1 MSETT
6 ILHKLKPY
14 LEDTPPLLRTPKTVQ
29 ILILRQT
36 HDYTIFRT
44 EETREI
50 NVVVTPRSMRD
61 PTTTVKVAFLSS
73 KQKAPENRMFASLVK
88 HFYRTYLSD
97 NSEQEL
103 LNCELKDK
111 LCRKCPRCVLFGAVS
126 TETGGERWNL
136 KHRIEYSTAYSLQPY
151 ERVYELQTF
160 NAVEESTQSTGQALG
175 ITESIVPIVD
185 FPSVVSLAAVTKEE
199 LLMYLKT
206 LLATKAY
213 GAETRTRGDMVNYIA
228 GICAGLEEIITSL
241 EFSLELVDRQ
251 LSGNIRS
258 LTEITAEILN
268 EYARNAAFRN
278 HVVVLEPAEVEQLV
292 EYVQNLAIDRTFI
305 KKMYDDAKTFSSKV
319 EAAAKGEDGQR
330 AGREQRARGR
340 RGG

>member
-6 ILHKLKPY
+6 ILRKLMPY
-14 LEDTPPLLRTPKTVQ
+14 LEDTPQLLRTPKTVQ

-50 NVVVTPRSMRD
+50 NVVVTPRSMKD
-61 PTTTVKVAFLSS
+61 PTPTVKVAFLAS
-73 KQKAPENRMFASLVK
+73 KQKAPENRMFASLIK
-88 HFYRTYLSD
+88 HFYHTYLSD
-97 NSEQEL
+97 DLEPVL
-103 LNCELKDK
+103 LDCELKDR

-160 NAVEESTQSTGQALG
+160 NAIEESTQSTGQALG
-175 ITESIVPIVD
+175 VTESIVPIVD

-213 GAETRTRGDMVNYIA
+213 GAETRTKGDVVNYIV

-241 EFSLELVDRQ
+241 EFSLELVDR
-251 LSGNIRS
+251 LPSGNQTSI
-258 LTEITAEILN
+258 TEITAEIIK

-278 HVVVLEPAEVEQLV
+278 YVVVLEPTEVEQLV
-292 EYVQNLAIDRTFI
+292 EYVQNLAIDKTLI
-305 KKMYDDAKTFSSKV
+305 KKLYDDARSFSSKV
-319 EAAAKGEDGQR
+319 ETAAKGEGKQR
-330 AGREQRARGR
+330 TGREQRMRNR
-340 RGG
+340 REG